1 MKTLALASRI
11 VHQQALPEGE
21 SIGGRGPDDGRRRVV
36 RLAAAGAA
44 AGVLAGCTKE
54 KDQAKPAFRLLDL
67 SEADYGRKLS
77 LTNTASGAKVS
88 LDDFKGK
95 VTLLFFGFTH
105 CPDVCPTSLLKLS
118 EIRAGLGDAAKDFL
132 GVFITLD
139 PERDQPELL
148 NNYVSAFDPTFIA
161 LRADD
166 VAATKKVA
174 QEFRVFFQK
183 VPNRDGSSYT
193 LDHTTASYILD
204 RNGTLRLL
212 ARYNDTVDDIV
223 HDLKLLLA

>member
-1 MKTLALASRI
+1 MNTPASASRI
-11 VHQQALPEGE
+11 IHQQALPQGG
-21 SIGGRGPDDGRRRVV
+21 SAGGRVPDDGRRRVV
-36 RLAAAGAA
+36 RLAAAGVA
-44 AGVLAGCTKE
+44 AGMLAACTREKE
-54 KDQAKPAFRLLDL
+54 QEKPAFRLLDL
-67 SEADYGRKLS
+67 SDADYGRKLS

-88 LDDFKGK
+88 LEDFKGK

-105 CPDVCPTSLLKLS
+105 CPDVCPTTLLKVA
-118 EIRAGLGDAAKDFL
+118 EIRTALGDAARDFL
-132 GVFITLD
+132 GGFVTLD

-148 NNYVSAFDPTFIA
+148 NNYVSAFDPTFVA

-193 LDHTTASYILD
+193 LDHTTASYIFD
-204 RNGTLRLL
+204 RSGTLRLL
-212 ARYNDTVDDIV
+212 ARYNDTVEDIV

>member
-1 MKTLALASRI
+1 MKTSALASRI
-11 VHQQALPEGE
+11 VHQQALAGGE
-21 SIGGRGPDDGRRRVV
+21 SAGGRGLDDGRRRVV

-44 AGVLAGCTKE
+44 AGLLAACTKE
-54 KDQAKPAFRLLDL
+54 KEQAKPAFRLLDL

-166 VAATKKVA
+166 VTATKKVA